1 MVILDLCG
9 RWQMRKLEDAEWI
22 EATVPGSVYS
32 DLLNAGLMDDPYY
45 RANDLDAIKLSEFD
59 YEYRRTFELDEA
71 LLSHDRVLLRFEGLD
86 TLAEIELNGQA
97 IAHVENMHR
106 TYEFDVK
113 GKLLRGVNELR
124 IVFRSPL
131 RFIREK
137 QEANPVWGANGVEG
151 FPHLRK
157 AHYMFG
163 WDWGPALP
171 DMGIWRAVS
180 IVGMSIARLD
190 EVYVTQQHQEDLV
203 QLDVRIGL
211 DNWSGEPLAVALT
224 LRAPNGDSFHE
235 QITATSATEHVPLTV
250 HFPEI
255 WWPNGFGE
263 QPLYTLEVAVKD
275 RNGAEID
282 RREMRIGLRT
292 ITVTQQDD
300 QWGRSFSFCV
310 NGYDIFA
317 MGGNYIPEDNIIA
330 RGNRGRTER
339 LIQDCVAANFN
350 CIRVWGGGYYAD
362 DDFYDLCD
370 EYGLIVWQDLMYA
383 CAVYD
388 FTESFKANITEETI
402 QNMKRIRHH
411 ASLGMW
417 CGNNEMEWAWVDWN
431 LNQSLKLKSDYIK
444 QFETVLPEIAK
455 QIDPNTFY
463 WLASPSSMG
472 SFDQPNSENFGDMH
486 DWSIWHGRKP
496 FTDFRNR
503 YPRFMSEFGLQSFPS
518 MKTIET
524 FTLPEDHNIFSYV
537 MEDHQKHPDGLA
549 PMVHYVSQYFKFPS
563 SFEQFPYVSQL
574 IQAEGVRYGVEHWR
588 RNRGRC
594 MGATYWQLNDSWP
607 VASWASIDYYGR
619 WKALHYAAKRFFA
632 PVLVSAFEEGT
643 SATLYVSN
651 EQLGSVDGTLIWS
664 LRDRYSA
671 IITSGEVNVHAKA
684 LSSAAFV
691 TLDLAEHLD
700 TLEKK
705 RTHYLAYAFHIDGEA
720 ASSNATIFVPAKHF
734 ELLSA
739 TLSCHVEEHG
749 DAFEIQLCAS
759 AFAMFIELE
768 LSEADGV
775 FSDNYFHLSA
785 GEVKPVTLAKA
796 SLSQMLT
803 KEQVEQQLQCRS
815 LVESY

>member
-1 MVILDLCG
+1 MMTLDLCG
-9 RWQMRKLEDAEWI
+9 PWQMRKLGEQKWI
-22 EATVPGSVYS
+22 QATVPGSVYF
-32 DLLNAGLMDDPYY
+32 DLLNAGRMEDPYY
-45 RANDLDAIKLSEFD
+45 RANDLEAIELSEFD
-59 YEYRRTFELDEA
+59 YEYRRTFELGEA
-71 LLSHDRVLLRFEGLD
+71 IVSQDRVLLRFEGLD
-86 TLAEIELNGQA
+86 TLTEIELNGKA
-97 IAHVENMHR
+97 IAHTDNMHR

-113 GKLLRGVNELR
+113 GLVQSGANELR
-124 IVFRSPL
+124 VLFRSPL
-131 RFIREK
+131 AFIREK
-137 QEANPVWGANGVEG
+137 QQANPIWGANGVEG

-180 IVGMSIARLD
+180 IVGMSEARLD
-190 EVYVTQQHQEDLV
+190 EVYVTQQHEEDLV

-211 DNWSGEPLAVALT
+211 DNWSGDLLTVELALH
-224 LRAPNGDSFHE
+224 APNGDTLVE
-235 QITATSATEHVPLTV
+235 RTMMASAVEHVPLTV
-250 HFPEI
+250 HYPEI

-263 QPLYTLEVAVKD
+263 QPLYAFEVVVKD
-275 RNGAEID
+275 GSGTELD
-282 RREMRIGLRT
+282 RKDLRIGLRT
-292 ITVTQQDD
+292 ITVTQQAD

-317 MGGNYIPEDNIIA
+317 MGGNYIPEDNMIA
-330 RGNRGRTER
+330 RGSRERTER

-362 DDFYDLCD
+362 DHFYDLCD

-388 FTESFKANITEETI
+388 FTDEFRANITEETI

-417 CGNNEMEWAWVDWN
+417 CGNNEMEWAWVDWD
-431 LNQSLKLKSDYIK
+431 LNQSLKLKADYIK
-444 QFETVLPEIAK
+444 QFEVVLPEIAK
-455 QIDPNTFY
+455 QVDPNTFY

-472 SFDQPNSENFGDMH
+472 SFDQPNSENYGDMH

-518 MKTIET
+518 MKTIDT
-524 FTLPEDHNIFSYV
+524 FALPEDRNIFSYV

-549 PMVHYVSQYFKFPS
+549 PMVHYISQYFKLPS
-563 SFEQFPYVSQL
+563 GFEQFPYVSQL

-632 PVLVSAFEEGT
+632 PVLVSAFEEG
-643 SATLYVSN
+643 AAAELHVSN
-651 EQLGSVDGTLIWS
+651 EQLGSVDGTLAWS
-664 LRDRYSA
+664 LRDRQSA
-671 IITSGEVNVHAKA
+671 IVASGEVKVNAKA
-684 LSSAAFV
+684 LSSASIV
-691 TLDLAEHLD
+691 SLDLTAYLD

-705 RTHYLAYAFHIDGEA
+705 RSHYLAYALIADGETV
-720 ASSNATIFVPAKHF
+720 SSNATIFVPAKHF
-734 ELLSA
+734 ELLPA
-739 TLSCHVEEHG
+739 TLTSIVEDRGET
-749 DAFEIQLCAS
+749 FEIQLRAS
-759 AFAMFIELE
+759 AFAMFVELE

-785 GEVKPVTLAKA
+785 GEVRLVTLAKS
-796 SLSQMLT
+796 SLSQPLT
-803 KEQVEQQLQCRS
+803 KEQVEQQLHMRS
-815 LVESY
+815 LVDSY